1 MIYAIYLFI
10 FMPVIAIGKKL
21 SWFKVI
27 LIIMPYKNI
36 IFKQK
41 LFFKSKTRKN
51 GLERPEH
58 QVFLC

>member
-1 MIYAIYLFI
+1 
-10 FMPVIAIGKKL
+10 MPVIAIGKKL